1 MELVRATYSL
11 LVSGMRL
18 ISQKKF
24 RSIMKGKFHR
34 PEFKK
39 IGETRRQLTNTRRNE
54 IPKP

>member
-24 RSIMKGKFHR
+24 RSIMKGKFQR

-39 IGETRRQLTNTRRNE
+39 IGETRRQLTAARRNE